1 MICACIFDMDGTVA
15 NTLASIAGFGNRA
28 LEACGYPTLPVEE
41 YRNLAGNGADILMRR
56 MLTASGTTEAG
67 RSRGARRKNRCIP

>member
-28 LEACGYPTLPVEE
+28 LEACGYPPCCGGIPEPGRQRRR
-41 YRNLAGNGADILMRR
+41 YPHAR
-56 MLTASGTTEAG
+56 MLTASLG
-67 RSRGARRKNRCIP
+67 RYQEEQVAPPSGCL